1 MAARIEGDQGHKRA
15 LARAAAT
22 TIRPGEFL
30 FLDCGSTNLAL
41 VEFLPEDKDLTI
53 ATNAIDIAAA
63 VLRRQDLKLIV
74 LGGEADPIVGG
85 CVDAVALQALVQM
98 RFDRAFLGA
107 CSVSEEGVG
116 AAQLAD
122 ATFKRA
128 VLARAGRAVAL
139 IANDKLGRAAPHQVA
154 VLGQIDMLVVEA
166 SASATQRAALDA
178 AGCRAIL
185 VADPA

>member
-1 MAARIEGDQGHKRA
+1 MTGDQGHKHA

-30 FLDCGSTNLAL
+30 FLDSGSTNLAL
-41 VEFLPEDKDLTI
+41 VEFLPEDRDLTI

-63 VLRRQDLKLIV
+63 ALRRQDLTLIL
-74 LGGEADPIVGG
+74 LGGEADPIIGG
-85 CVDAVALQALVQM
+85 CVDAVALQALMQM
-98 RFDRAFLGA
+98 RFDRAFIGA

-128 VLARAGRAVAL
+128 VVARAARTVAL
-139 IANDKLGRAAPHQVA
+139 IASDKLGRAAPHQVA
-154 VLGQIDMLVVEA
+154 ALGQIDLLVVEA
-166 SASATQRAALDA
+166 SASAAQRAALDA
-178 AGCRAIL
+178 AGCRGIL
-185 VADPA
+185 IADPA